1 MKINYITGC
10 VHNTLQIN
18 GNDSDTIYIDDLR
31 DVCKAIIDKTTDKD
45 FLEEIVIDYLYH
57 TKRED
62 LNEYDSYKCET
73 CGDYVEMFEK
83 EI

>member
-1 MKINYITGC
+1 MYIIHYKLM
-10 VHNTLQIN
+10 VMIQIQY
-18 GNDSDTIYIDDLR
+18 IYIDDLK
-31 DVCKAIIDKTTDKD
+31 DVCKAIIDKTIDKD
-45 FLEEIVIDYLYH
+45 FLEEIIIDYLYH

-62 LNEYDSYKCET
+62 LDDYDSYKCET